1 MSLLN
6 PAVLNVVTQ
15 GQNPSLTG
23 NLANPLCRQARPK
36 VAHSPE
42 ISERTMMRWEKE
54 KKKLHLNTKKL
65 NRD

>member
-6 PAVLNVVTQ
+6 PAVLNAVTQ

-36 VAHSPE
+36 VAHSPVGMQAVNLP
-42 ISERTMMRWEKE
+42 SCK
-54 KKKLHLNTKKL
+54 
-65 NRD
+65 NRILAVNLR